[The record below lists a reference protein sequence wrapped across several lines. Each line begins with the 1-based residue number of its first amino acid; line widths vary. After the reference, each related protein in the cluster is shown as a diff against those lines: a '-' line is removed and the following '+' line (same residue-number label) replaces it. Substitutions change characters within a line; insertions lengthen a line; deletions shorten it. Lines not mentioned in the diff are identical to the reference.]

1 MRKIAILILI
11 FASLLIA
18 FNSVLAAG
26 PDTAGQ
32 AGQTPGGSQTL
43 VNPLGN
49 LKTFDQVVNNV
60 IKVALGLTG
69 VFALLAFIYGGITW
83 MLSMGD
89 PSKVTKGKNM
99 MIWAVAGLLVIFA
112 SYAILVTVFQ
122 ALGVGG
128 GGSSSGTSKISPE
141 LQEQIQSKL

>member
-1 MRKIAILILI
+1 MKKSAIFLLVLFGII
-11 FASLLIA
+11 FSYSLFSA
-18 FNSVLAAG
+18 PLAAKAE
-26 PDTAGQ
+26 TAGGSGGV
-32 AGQTPGGSQTL
+32 AGGGPATTLGGAQTL
-43 VNPLGN
+43 ENPLGKN
-49 LKTFDQVVNNV
+49 INSFEQVVNNV

-89 PSKVTKGKNM
+89 PGKVTKGKNM
-99 MIWAVAGLLVIFA
+99 MIWAVFGLLVIFA

-128 GGSSSGTSKISPE
+128 TTAIK
-141 LQEQIQSKL
+141 